1 MNSNIDKIKPVIFT
15 GDVFLN
21 PSLKKWNKLENQ
33 FGSKIKIIVAPG
45 NHDVGMGGKDN
56 SLRVAFDKTP
66 YSNKYSPY
74 LFKESNS
81 FIIIQFIIF

>member
-1 MNSNIDKIKPVIFT
+1 MVVKNWKKDIYQKIETFLNSNIDKIKTVIFT

-45 NHDVGMGGKDN
+45 IMM
-56 SLRVAFDKTP
+56 
-66 YSNKYSPY
+66 
-74 LFKESNS
+74 
-81 FIIIQFIIF
+81 